1 MSDGET
7 HKNRAESGAE
17 SPFDRLTSLA
27 ATLFEAPAA
36 LVSITDGERQL
47 FRSRLGIDVAEV
59 DRESAFTPHAVA
71 LGQGGV
77 LVVEDAAA
85 DPRFRDSPHVTGEGE
100 VRFYAGAVITTSDGR
115 HVGALCVLDRT
126 PRPRPDEAK
135 LAALKSMAQL
145 AADMLEKRELSHAR
159 AEKLEM
165 LDMAEA
171 MSGVGHWRLDAA
183 TGRVT
188 WSEQVYHVHG
198 LDPDA
203 FDPNLDDAVGAY
215 HPEDRTVIAET
226 VRRAIDEGESYD
238 VRLRL
243 IRADGETR
251 LVRSQGTPQRD
262 ETGRVTAIFG
272 VFQDITEQEAALG
285 RSRKNEQRY
294 RLLADNMAD
303 VVARVR
309 PDGHSNYISPA
320 VETISGYS
328 PAEMFGNTA
337 QDYVLD
343 EDRPIFMNA
352 LAQVL
357 ETGENRRVQYRVR
370 HKNGDPI
377 WVETQ
382 LQRVQ
387 NSRGEGEVIIVIRDI
402 RERKRLEN
410 EVAASLDKSRR
421 QSGRYRLLAENM
433 ADVICRIRP
442 DGSCPYISPAAEQ
455 ILGMTRE
462 EMAGRKAMEFLAEAD
477 RPRLLEVMRRVHRTG
492 ESATLE
498 YRVLPRD
505 GEPIWVEGSF
515 RKVADE
521 DAEGELIAVIRAI
534 GTRKAMEAE
543 LTAAKERAEAAA
555 RAKSEFL
562 ANMSHELRT
571 PLTSVV
577 GFAGLLGQS
586 RTLGDEE
593 RRYVE
598 RIAAGSEALL
608 AVINDI
614 LDYSKLEAGAVTLDP
629 HRFDPLALAQAGV
642 ELMEGQC
649 RAKGLEL
656 RLEADP
662 DMPAGL
668 IGDSARLRQVL
679 LNFLSNAVKFTAHG
693 RVTVNASCEPGTDG
707 RVWLSLSVKDTGV
720 GVSDAQVEQL
730 FDRFTQA
737 DASTTRTFG
746 GTGLGLAISRQ
757 LVEMMGGE
765 IGAFGT
771 PGQGSTFW
779 LQVPLPLAD
788 GAEVL
793 AEGEVA
799 QAIGAARVLMADDAP
814 ANRELVSVLLGGM
827 GLTVDTVENGAE
839 AVEAIRCEA
848 YDLVLMDVHMP
859 VMDGLDATRAIRALG
874 GTAGR
879 IPIIALTA
887 NVGREQVQACLEAGM
902 NSHLAKPI
910 DVGQMARTLSDW
922 LNADEAAQAAG

>member
-1 MSDGET
+1 MSDGESQT
-7 HKNRAESGAE
+7 GAGGESA
-17 SPFDRLTSLA
+17 PFDRLTSLA
-27 ATLFEAPAA
+27 ATLFETPAA
-36 LVSITDGERQL
+36 LVSIAEGHRL
-47 FRSRLGIDVAEV
+47 RFRSRLGIDLAEV

-77 LVVEDAAA
+77 LVVEDASA
-85 DPRFRDSPHVTGEGE
+85 DPRFQNSPYVAGEGE
-100 VRFYAGAVITTSDGR
+100 VRFYAGAVITTQDGR
-115 HVGALCVLDRT
+115 NVGALCVLDRA

-145 AADMLEKRELSHAR
+145 AADMLDRRERMEAK

-171 MSGVGHWRLDAA
+171 MSGVGHWRLDVV
-183 TGRVT
+183 TNGVT
-188 WSEQVYHVHG
+188 WSDQVYHVHG
-198 LDPDA
+198 LDPDE
-203 FDPNLDDAVGAY
+203 FDPNLDSAIDAY
-215 HPEDRTVIAET
+215 HPEDREVITA
-226 VRRAIDEGESYD
+226 VVQRAVATGEPYD

-243 IRADGETR
+243 IRADGEAR
-251 LVRSQGTPQRD
+251 LVRTQGTPQRD
-262 ETGRVTAIFG
+262 DSGRVTALFG
-272 VFQDITEQEAALG
+272 VFQDITEQEASLA
-285 RSRKNEQRY
+285 RARKNEHRY

-303 VVARVR
+303 VLARVK

-320 VETISGYS
+320 VEAILGYS
-328 PAEMFGNTA
+328 RAEMFGHTA
-337 QDYVLD
+337 QEYVLE
-343 EDRPIFMNA
+343 EDRPIFMDA
-352 LAQVL
+352 MAQVL
-357 ETGENRRVQYRVR
+357 KTGENRRVQYRAV
-370 HKNGDPI
+370 HKTGEHI

-382 LQRVQ
+382 LQRVE
-387 NSRGEGEVIIVIRDI
+387 NSKGEGEVIIVIRDI
-402 RERKRLEN
+402 RDRKVLEDELMQTLER
-410 EVAASLDKSRR
+410 SRR
-421 QSGRYRLLAENM
+421 QSARYRLLAENM

-462 EMAGRKAMEFLAEAD
+462 EMAGRNAQDLLVEAD

-498 YRVLPRD
+498 YRVQPKHGD
-505 GEPIWVEGSF
+505 PIWVEGSF
-515 RKVADE
+515 RKVAEE
-521 DAEGELIAVIRAI
+521 DPEGELIAVIREI
-534 GTRKAMEAE
+534 GARKVLEAE
-543 LTAAKERAEAAA
+543 LTAARDRAEAAA
-555 RAKSEFL
+555 KAKSEFL

-614 LDYSKLEAGAVTLDP
+614 LDYSKLEAGAVELDP

-649 RAKGLEL
+649 RAKGLDL

-679 LNFLSNAVKFTAHG
+679 LNFLSNAVKFTAEG
-693 RVTVNASCEPGTDG
+693 GVTVNASCEPGTDG

-765 IGAFGT
+765 IGAFGQ
-771 PGQGSTFW
+771 PGEGSTFW
-779 LQVPLPLAD
+779 FQIPLPMAD
-788 GAEVL
+788 GAEDQ

-799 QAIGAARVLMADDAP
+799 QTIGAARILMADDAP

-839 AVEAIRCEA
+839 AVEAVRHEA

-859 VMDGLDATRAIRALG
+859 VMDGLDAARAIRALG
-874 GTAGR
+874 GAAGK

-902 NSHLAKPI
+902 NGHLAKPI
-910 DVGQMARTLSDW
+910 DVNQMARTLSDW
-922 LNADEAAQAAG
+922 LNAGAALQAAG

>member
-7 HKNRAESGAE
+7 HNKAAEGGE
-17 SPFDRLTSLA
+17 GSPFDRLTSLA

-36 LVSITDGERQL
+36 LVSITEGHRL
-47 FRSRLGIDVAEV
+47 RFRSRLGIEVAEV
-59 DRESAFTPHAVA
+59 DRENAFTPHAVA
-71 LGQGGV
+71 LGEGGV
-77 LVVEDAAA
+77 LVVEDASA
-85 DPRFRDSPHVTGEGE
+85 DPRFQNSPYVAGEGE
-100 VRFYAGAVITTSDGR
+100 VRFYAGAVITTRDGR
-115 HVGALCVLDRT
+115 NVGALCVLDRA
-126 PRPRPDEAK
+126 PRPFPDEAK
-135 LAALKSMAQL
+135 LTALKEMAQL
-145 AADMLEKRELSHAR
+145 AADMLEKRERMQAK

-171 MSGVGHWRLDAA
+171 MSGVGHWRLDVA
-183 TGRVT
+183 TNRVT
-188 WSEQVYHVHG
+188 WSDQVYHVHG
-198 LDPDA
+198 LDPDE
-203 FDPNLDDAVGAY
+203 FDPNLGSAIDAY
-215 HPEDRTVIAET
+215 HPQDREVIAG
-226 VRRAIDEGESYD
+226 VVQRAIETGEPYD

-243 IRADGETR
+243 IRADGEAR
-251 LVRSQGTPQRD
+251 LVRTQGTPQRD
-262 ETGRVTAIFG
+262 ESGRVTALFG
-272 VFQDITEQEAALG
+272 VFQDITEQEASLA
-285 RSRKNEQRY
+285 RARKNEHRY

-303 VVARVR
+303 VLARVK

-320 VETISGYS
+320 VEAILGYS
-328 PAEMFGNTA
+328 RAEMFGTTA
-337 QDYVLD
+337 QTYVLE
-343 EDRPIFMNA
+343 EDRPIFMGA
-352 LAQVL
+352 MTEVL
-357 ETGENRRVQYRVR
+357 KTGENRRVQYRAV
-370 HKNGDPI
+370 HKTGEHI

-382 LQRVQ
+382 LQRVE
-387 NSRGEGEVIIVIRDI
+387 NSKGEGEVIIVIRDI
-402 RERKRLEN
+402 R
-410 EVAASLDKSRR
+410 D
-421 QSGRYRLLAENM
+421 
-433 ADVICRIRP
+433 
-442 DGSCPYISPAAEQ
+442 
-455 ILGMTRE
+455 
-462 EMAGRKAMEFLAEAD
+462 
-477 RPRLLEVMRRVHRTG
+477 
-492 ESATLE
+492 
-498 YRVLPRD
+498 
-505 GEPIWVEGSF
+505 
-515 RKVADE
+515 RKVLEHD
-521 DAEGELIAVIRAI
+521 L
-534 GTRKAMEAE
+534 M
-543 LTAAKERAEAAA
+543 AARDRAEAAA
-555 RAKSEFL
+555 KAKSEFL

-614 LDYSKLEAGAVTLDP
+614 LDYSKLEAGAVELDP

-649 RAKGLEL
+649 RGKGLDL
-656 RLEADP
+656 RLESDP

-668 IGDSARLRQVL
+668 IGDSGRLRQVL
-679 LNFLSNAVKFTAHG
+679 LNFLSNAVKFTTQG
-693 RVTVNASCEPGTDG
+693 GVTVTASCEPGTHG
-707 RVWLSLSVKDTGV
+707 QVWLSLSVKDTGV

-779 LQVPLPLAD
+779 FQVPLPMAD
-788 GAEVL
+788 GAEDQ

-799 QAIGAARVLMADDAP
+799 QAIGAARILMADDAP

-827 GLTVDTVENGAE
+827 GLVVDTVENGAE
-839 AVEAIRCEA
+839 AVEAVRHEA

-859 VMDGLDATRAIRALG
+859 VMDGLDAARAIRALG
-874 GTAGR
+874 GATGK

-902 NSHLAKPI
+902 NGHLAKPI
-910 DVGQMARTLSDW
+910 DVSQMARTLSDW
-922 LNADEAAQAAG
+922 LNADEAVEAAG

>member
-1 MSDGET
+1 MSDGES
-7 HKNRAESGAE
+7 HNGAGE
-17 SPFDRLTSLA
+17 GGEGSPFDRLTSLA

-36 LVSITDGERQL
+36 LVSITEGHRL
-47 FRSRLGIDVAEV
+47 RFRSRLGIEVAEV
-59 DRESAFTPHAVA
+59 DRENAFTPHAVA
-71 LGQGGV
+71 LGEGGV
-77 LVVEDAAA
+77 LVVEDASA
-85 DPRFRDSPHVTGEGE
+85 DPRFQNSPYVAGEGE
-100 VRFYAGAVITTSDGR
+100 VRFYAGAVITTRDGGN
-115 HVGALCVLDRT
+115 VGALCVLDRP
-126 PRPRPDEAK
+126 PRPFPDEAK
-135 LAALKSMAQL
+135 LTALKEMAQL
-145 AADMLEKRELSHAR
+145 AADMLEKRERMQAK

-171 MSGVGHWRLDAA
+171 MSGVGHWRLDVA
-183 TGRVT
+183 TNRVT
-188 WSEQVYHVHG
+188 WSDQVYHVHG
-198 LDPDA
+198 LDPDE
-203 FDPNLDDAVGAY
+203 FDPNLGSAIDAY
-215 HPEDRTVIAET
+215 HPQDREVIAG
-226 VRRAIDEGESYD
+226 VVQRAIETGEPYD

-243 IRADGETR
+243 IRADGEAR
-251 LVRSQGTPQRD
+251 LVRTQGTPQRD
-262 ETGRVTAIFG
+262 ESGRVTALFG
-272 VFQDITEQEAALG
+272 VFQDITEQEASLA
-285 RSRKNEQRY
+285 RARKNEHRY

-303 VVARVR
+303 VLARVK

-320 VETISGYS
+320 VEAILGYS
-328 PAEMFGNTA
+328 RAEMFGTTA
-337 QDYVLD
+337 QTYVLE
-343 EDRPIFMNA
+343 EDRPIFMGA
-352 LAQVL
+352 MTEVL
-357 ETGENRRVQYRVR
+357 KTGENRRVQYRAV
-370 HKNGDPI
+370 HKNGEHI

-382 LQRVQ
+382 LQRVE
-387 NSRGEGEVIIVIRDI
+387 NSKGEGEVIIVIRDI
-402 RERKRLEN
+402 R
-410 EVAASLDKSRR
+410 D
-421 QSGRYRLLAENM
+421 
-433 ADVICRIRP
+433 
-442 DGSCPYISPAAEQ
+442 
-455 ILGMTRE
+455 
-462 EMAGRKAMEFLAEAD
+462 
-477 RPRLLEVMRRVHRTG
+477 
-492 ESATLE
+492 
-498 YRVLPRD
+498 
-505 GEPIWVEGSF
+505 
-515 RKVADE
+515 RKVLEHD
-521 DAEGELIAVIRAI
+521 L
-534 GTRKAMEAE
+534 M
-543 LTAAKERAEAAA
+543 AARDRAEAAA
-555 RAKSEFL
+555 KAKSEFL

-614 LDYSKLEAGAVTLDP
+614 LDYSKLEAGAVELDP

-649 RAKGLEL
+649 RGKGLDL
-656 RLEADP
+656 RLESDP

-668 IGDSARLRQVL
+668 IGDSGRLRQVL
-679 LNFLSNAVKFTAHG
+679 LNFLSNAVKFTTQG
-693 RVTVNASCEPGTDG
+693 GVTVTASCEPGTDG
-707 RVWLSLSVKDTGV
+707 QVWLSLSVKDTGV

-779 LQVPLPLAD
+779 FQVPLPMAD
-788 GAEVL
+788 GAEDQ

-799 QAIGAARVLMADDAP
+799 QAIGAARILMADDAP

-827 GLTVDTVENGAE
+827 GLVVDTVENGAE
-839 AVEAIRCEA
+839 AVEAVRHEA

-859 VMDGLDATRAIRALG
+859 VMDGLDAARAIRALG

-902 NSHLAKPI
+902 NGHLAKPI
-910 DVGQMARTLSDW
+910 DVNQMARTLSDW
-922 LNADEAAQAAG
+922 LNADEPRQAVG